1 MKQVSIK
8 KNFIL
13 STMYQILTLIT
24 PLFTA
29 PYVSRVLGVENIGI
43 YSYTFSI
50 QHYFVIAAAL
60 GTNAYGQR
68 EIARVRDDTRRRS
81 LLFWEIEVLSVT
93 TTVVSL
99 LFWSIVVFANAQ
111 LRIYFLILSA
121 NILAVL
127 FDISWFYAGLEHF
140 EHTVLRNSFFKI
152 AGVIAIFLFVKTEND
167 LPIYMGIMVAS
178 TLLGNM
184 SMWMHLPKYLV
195 KIDWREIR
203 IARHFKETLI
213 YFIPAVATSIY
224 SVLDKTL
231 IGIIT
236 QSNAQNGYYEQAM
249 KIINL
254 AQPVCFGALNAV
266 TGARNSYL
274 FAADRI
280 DDVKK
285 KIDDAMNYI
294 LFMGIGVCFGICAI
308 SYKFVPW
315 FFGEGYDGVVGLL
328 YIFCPIVI
336 IIGISNC
343 LGANYYTPAGYRGR
357 SSMYLIV
364 GAAVNLVLNCIFIPK
379 FASYGAAASSV
390 IAELVITILYMKN
403 CDRFLTYRQLFLHGW
418 KKIIAG
424 VAMFAFILLVDP
436 LIKRDTIAIF
446 SEVFAGIC
454 VYALVLLLL
463 KDSMV
468 LWGIRIV
475 KGKLGSLGGRNK
487 DRGVS

>member
-1 MKQVSIK
+1 
-8 KNFIL
+8 
-13 STMYQILTLIT
+13 MYQILTLIT

-50 QHYFVIAAAL
+50 QHYFILVAGL
-60 GTNAYGQR
+60 GTASYGQR
-68 EIARVRDDTRRRS
+68 EIARVRNDEKKRC
-81 LLFWEIEVLSVT
+81 LLFWEIELLSIITTLISVIAWSFVVLK
-93 TTVVSL
+93 
-99 LFWSIVVFANAQ
+99 NPG
-111 LRIYFLILSA
+111 LRIYFFILSF
-121 NILAVL
+121 NILAVI
-127 FDISWFYAGLEHF
+127 FEISWFYAGLEHF
-140 EHTVLRNSFFKI
+140 EHTVMRNSFFKI
-152 AGVIAIFLFVKTEND
+152 AGVIAIFIFVKTEND
-167 LPIYMGIMVAS
+167 LSIYMGIMVAS

-184 SMWMHLPKYLV
+184 SMWVNLPKYLV

-213 YFIPAVATSIY
+213 YFIPAVAASIY
-224 SVLDKTL
+224 LVLDKTL

-236 QSNAQNGYYEQAM
+236 QSNTQNGYYEQAT

-254 AQPVCFGALNAV
+254 VKPICFTALNTV
-266 TGARNSYL
+266 ISSRNAYL
-274 FAADRI
+274 FAQNRM

-294 LFMGIGVCFGICAI
+294 LFMGVGICFGIWAI
-308 SYKFVPW
+308 AERFVPW
-315 FFGEGYDGVVGLL
+315 FFGSGYDGVVGLL

-336 IIGISNC
+336 IISISNC
-343 LGANYYTPAGYRGR
+343 LGANYYTPAGYRLR
-357 SSMYLIV
+357 SAIYLIV

-379 FASYGAAASSV
+379 FASYGAAVASV

-403 CDRFLTYRQLFLHGW
+403 CDRFLTYKQLFLHGW

-424 VAMFAFILLVDP
+424 VTMFAFILLVDP
-436 LIKRDTIAIF
+436 LIKSDTLAIF

-468 LWGIRIV
+468 LWGIKIV
-475 KGKLGSLGGRNK
+475 KGKLVSLGGR
-487 DRGVS
+487 R

>member
-1 MKQVSIK
+1 
-8 KNFIL
+8 
-13 STMYQILTLIT
+13 MYQILALIT
-24 PLFTA
+24 PLLTA

-50 QHYFVIAAAL
+50 QHYFMLAAGL
-60 GTNAYGQR
+60 GTGSYGKR
-68 EIARVRDDTRRRS
+68 EIARVRNDEKKRS
-81 LLFWEIEVLSVT
+81 LLFWEIELLSIITTLISVT
-93 TTVVSL
+93 GWAFVVL
-99 LFWSIVVFANAQ
+99 KNPG
-111 LRIYFLILSA
+111 LRIYFFILSF
-121 NILAVL
+121 NVLAVL
-127 FDISWFYAGLEHF
+127 FEISWFYAGLEHF

-184 SMWMHLPKYLV
+184 SMWVHLPKYLV

-236 QSNAQNGYYEQAM
+236 QSNAQNGYYEQAS

-254 AQPVCFGALNAV
+254 AKPICFTALNAV
-266 TGARNSYL
+266 ISSRNSYL
-274 FAADRI
+274 FAENRMDE
-280 DDVKK
+280 VKK
-285 KIDDAMNYI
+285 KIDDSINYI
-294 LFMGIGVCFGICAI
+294 LFVGIGICFGLCAVAAR
-308 SYKFVPW
+308 FVPW
-315 FFGEGYDGVVGLL
+315 FFGNGYEAVEYLL
-328 YIFCPIVI
+328 YILSPIAL
-336 IIGISNC
+336 IIGVSNC
-343 LGANYYTPAGYRGR
+343 LGANYYNPAGYRLR
-357 SSMYLIV
+357 SAMYLIV

-379 FASYGAAASSV
+379 FASYGAAVASV
-390 IAELVITILYMKN
+390 IAELVITTLYMKN

-475 KGKLGSLGGRNK
+475 KGKLTSLGGR
-487 DRGVS
+487 R